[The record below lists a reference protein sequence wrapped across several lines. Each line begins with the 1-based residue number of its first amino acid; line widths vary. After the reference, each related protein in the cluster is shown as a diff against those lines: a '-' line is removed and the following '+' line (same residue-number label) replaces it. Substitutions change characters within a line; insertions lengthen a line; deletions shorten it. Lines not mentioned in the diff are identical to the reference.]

1 MIFEDLTSG
10 PRTRL
15 DHSRAFVW
23 QSFIKVRKGTEKASD
38 KTSEMGWRMPPYL
51 VLSRPYILFSDPLPQ
66 HTSEVNKIRM
76 NNREIL
82 PDPLP

>member
-1 MIFEDLTSG
+1 MKDVRFMIYEDLTSG

-38 KTSEMGWRMPPYL
+38 TDIRSGTESAPSL
-51 VLSRPYILFSDPLPQ
+51 VLA
-66 HTSEVNKIRM
+66 
-76 NNREIL
+76 REL
-82 PDPLP
+82 